1 MPGLA
6 ICVLMLA
13 TNRKTAGEIARK
25 AATRSV
31 DNFRA
36 LHEMG
41 CLWLVYA

>member
-1 MPGLA
+1 
-6 ICVLMLA
+6 MLGA
-13 TNRKTAGEIARK
+13 NRKSAGEIARK

-31 DNFRA
+31 DDFRV